1 MFQTYFKVALRNLK
15 KSAFFT
21 AINIIGL
28 TLSLVVSL
36 SIYLYVQSESN
47 YDTYHPNVENQYRL
61 VLDRIYPDHVS
72 SYAVTPAS
80 IGEAIFNELP
90 EVQSFTRLWRPL
102 AEVTIDFES
111 ENRVEL
117 GFLMTDANFFE
128 TFGIQLIQGD
138 RESALSGGNSIVI
151 TEDMSRKYFG
161 QNDPMGKV
169 LSTSIGDYVISGVV
183 EDTPVN
189 THFTFDFLANIS
201 LHPIL
206 RNPNYVNFAVHNYL
220 TLQKGA
226 TLQEVEAQLP
236 TLVKKYASG
245 PIQRITGIS
254 YDEYIAAGN
263 GYGYYL
269 QKISDIHLRSQLQNE
284 LGVNGNMTY
293 IYILISVGVFVFI
306 LAIVNFVNLSTAR
319 SFDRAKEVGVRKVLG
334 SDRKRLIFQFLTES
348 VVLSVISFF
357 LADILVIFL
366 VPGINS
372 AFDASL
378 DYSILI
384 SPLTI
389 LGVIVL
395 AALTGILAG
404 LYPAF
409 ALSSFK
415 SITVLKGKFRSS
427 KRAIM
432 LRHALMIFQF
442 WISTILICSTLIVQ
456 KQLDFLQNTSL
467 GFDQENVLVVERAE
481 LLGDAEVFKSE
492 VSKINAVNS
501 AGGASA
507 LPGDALFFGSPF
519 RMSGSSETQ
528 ALNCVMVDDDYVSTM
543 GIGVISGRSFG
554 REYQDSLSVMINEKA
569 IETLGISGDPIGQTI
584 RNIIPRNLDDS
595 RDFTIVG
602 VIRDYHFESLHME
615 ITPMVMLSTET
626 VSAAKNY
633 YPMQPLNSI
642 SIRLH
647 SGDLKETIASIEQ
660 VWNGF
665 VPGTAMDYYFLDER
679 LDKLYSSEMKLGRF
693 FTAFSSLAI
702 LIAVIGLFGLS
713 AYISRLRIKE
723 IGVRKVLGSSVGSI
737 LLLFQ
742 KYFGKLILLS
752 ILLAVPTVIV
762 LMNGWL
768 NGFAYRINIEVG
780 VVLAASFLSFFI
792 TAVTVMIQSYKAAVT
807 DPVVTLKAE

>member
-1 MFQTYFKVALRNLK
+1 MFQTYLKVALRNLK

-47 YDTYHPNVENQYRL
+47 YDTYHPGYENQYRL

-80 IGEAIFNELP
+80 IGEAIFMDLP
-90 EVQSFTRLWRPL
+90 EVSSFTRLWKPL
-102 AEVTIDFES
+102 VEVTIDFENES
-111 ENRVEL
+111 RVEP

-128 TFGIQLIQGD
+128 RFGIKFIQGD
-138 RESALSGGNSIVI
+138 RQSALSGGNSIVI
-151 TEDMSRKYFG
+151 TEDMSKKYFG
-161 QNDPMGKV
+161 QNDPMDKV
-169 LSTSIGDYVISGVV
+169 LNTSIGDFVISGVV
-183 EDTPVN
+183 ENTPLH
-189 THFTFDFLANIS
+189 THFSFDFMANIS
-201 LHPIL
+201 LHPFF
-206 RNPNYVNFAVHNYL
+206 RNPNYINFSVHNYL
-220 TLQKGA
+220 TLQEGVA
-226 TLQEVEAQLP
+226 PSDVESQLP
-236 TLVKKYASG
+236 SLVKKYASG

-269 QKISDIHLRSQLQNE
+269 QRISDIHLRSQLQNE
-284 LGVNGNMTY
+284 IGINGNIMY
-293 IYILISVGVFVFI
+293 IYILISIGIFVFI

-334 SDRKRLIFQFLTES
+334 SDKKRLIFQFLTES
-348 VVLSVISFF
+348 VVLSVISFI
-357 LADILVIFL
+357 LAAILVIFL
-366 VPGINS
+366 VPWINR
-372 AFDASL
+372 AFDAAL
-378 DYSILI
+378 DYWILI
-384 SPLTI
+384 SPLAI
-389 LGVIVL
+389 LGFIVL
-395 AALTGILAG
+395 AILTGVLAG

-409 ALSSFK
+409 ALSSFR

-432 LRHALMIFQF
+432 LRHGLMIFQF
-442 WISTILICSTLIVQ
+442 WISTILICSTFIVRE
-456 KQLDFLQNTSL
+456 QLDFLQNTAL
-467 GFDQENVLVVERAE
+467 GFDKENVMVVERAE

-492 VSKINAVNS
+492 VLKINVVNN

-519 RMSGSSETQ
+519 RVSGSSETL
-528 ALNCVMVDDDYVSTM
+528 ALNCVMVDDDYVPTM
-543 GIGVISGRSFG
+543 GISVMLGRSFG
-554 REYQDSLSVMINEKA
+554 REYQDSLAVLINEKA
-569 IETLGISGDPIGQTI
+569 IETLGLTGNPIGQTI

-602 VIRDYHFESLHME
+602 VVQDYHFESLHME

-626 VSAAKNY
+626 VSEAKNY

-642 SIRLH
+642 SIRIQ
-647 SGDLKETIASIEQ
+647 SSDLTETIASIEQ
-660 VWNGF
+660 VWDSF
-665 VPGTAMDYYFLDER
+665 VPGTAMDYYFLDEK

-713 AYISRLRIKE
+713 AYISRLRIRE

-742 KYFGKLILLS
+742 KYFGKLILIS
-752 ILLAVPTVIV
+752 ILLAIPTVIV

-768 NGFAYRINIEVG
+768 NGFAYRVNIEISML
-780 VVLAASFLSFFI
+780 LAASFLSFLI
-792 TAVTVMIQSYKAAVT
+792 TAITVMIQSYKAAVT

>member
-1 MFQTYFKVALRNLK
+1 MFRTYFKVALRNLR

-21 AINIIGL
+21 AINIVGL
-28 TLSLVVSL
+28 TLSVVVSL

-47 YDTYHPNVENQYRL
+47 YDTYHPNSENQYRL
-61 VLDRIYPDHVS
+61 VLDRSYPDHVS

-80 IGEAIFNELP
+80 TGEAIFNDLP
-90 EVQSFTRLWRPL
+90 EVSSFTRLWRPL
-102 AEVTIDFES
+102 AEVTIDFGN
-111 ENRVEL
+111 ENRMEP
-117 GFLMTDANFFE
+117 GFLMSDANFFE
-128 TFGIQLIQGD
+128 RFGIRFLQGD
-138 RESALSGGNSIVI
+138 RQSALSGGNSIVI

-169 LSTSIGDYVISGVV
+169 LNTSIGDFVISGVV
-183 EDTPVN
+183 ENTPIN
-189 THFTFDFLANIS
+189 THFSFDFLANIS

-206 RNPNYVNFAVHNYL
+206 RNPNYVNFAVYNYL
-220 TLQKGA
+220 TLQSG
-226 TLQEVEAQLP
+226 VEPFDVETQLP
-236 TLVKKYASG
+236 ALVKKYASG

-293 IYILISVGVFVFI
+293 LYILISVGVFVFI

-319 SFDRAKEVGVRKVLG
+319 SFDRAREVGVRKVLG
-334 SDRKRLIFQFLTES
+334 SGKKLLIFQFLTES
-348 VVLSVISFF
+348 VVLSVISFA
-357 LADILVIFL
+357 LAALLVIFL
-366 VPGINS
+366 IPWINS
-372 AFDASL
+372 SFDASL
-378 DYSILI
+378 DFSTLI
-384 SPLTI
+384 SPLAI
-389 LGVIVL
+389 LGFIAL
-395 AALTGILAG
+395 AVLTGILAG

-442 WISTILICSTLIVQ
+442 WISTILICSTFIVQ
-456 KQLDFLQNTSL
+456 EQLDFLQNTSL

-492 VSKINAVNS
+492 ILKINVVNS

-519 RMSGSSETQ
+519 RVSGSSETL
-528 ALNCVMVDDDYVSTM
+528 ALNCVMIDDDYILAM
-543 GIGVISGRSFG
+543 DIGLISGRSFG
-554 REYQDSLSVMINEKA
+554 GEYQDSLAVLINEKA
-569 IETLGISGDPIGQTI
+569 IETLGLNGDPIGQTI

-602 VIRDYHFESLHME
+602 VVRDYHFESLHME
-615 ITPMVMLSTET
+615 ITPMIMLSTET

-642 SIRLH
+642 SIRIQ
-647 SGDLKETIASIEQ
+647 SSDLKETIASIEQ
-660 VWNGF
+660 VWDSF
-665 VPGTAMDYYFLDER
+665 VPGTAMDYYFLEEK

-702 LIAVIGLFGLS
+702 LIAIIGLFGLS

-737 LLLFQ
+737 ILLFQ
-742 KYFGKLILLS
+742 KYFGKLILIS
-752 ILLAVPTVIV
+752 ILLAIPTVIA

-792 TAVTVMIQSYKAAVT
+792 TAITVMIQSYKAAVT
-807 DPVVTLKAE
+807 DPVVTLKSE